1 MSNLTGIWPYFAEDE
16 IQAVTEV
23 LQSGKVNQWTGPHV
37 KAFEQEFAQYIG
49 VDHAIAMAN
58 GTVTLETALRA
69 CGVGVG
75 NEVIVS
81 PRTFLATA
89 SSVVMCGATPIFAD
103 VDLQSQNITAQTIA
117 AKITPRTKAIIP
129 VHLAG
134 WPCEMDEI
142 MSLAEANNLYVI
154 EDCAQAH
161 GAEYKGKK
169 VGAWGHV
176 GSFSFCQDKIMTT
189 GGEGGM
195 VVTNDDTLWKKMWS
209 WKDHGKDYDTVF
221 HTEHP
226 PGFRWLHGDF
236 GTNLRM
242 SAMQAAIGSQQL
254 TKLDHWVAMRR
265 HYAERLKQAFAEFS
279 CIFVPMP
286 GPESVHA
293 FYKFY
298 CFVKPELLARDWNRD
313 RIMQEITQQG
323 IPCFSGSCSE
333 IYLEKCFET
342 QGLQPEQRLSNAK
355 RLGETSLMFMVHPTL
370 SEQDIDQTI
379 AIIQDVLSQAC

>member
-1 MSNLTGIWPYFAEDE
+1 MSHLTGTWPYFAEDE

-23 LQSGKVNQWTGPHV
+23 LRSGKVNQWTGPHV
-37 KAFEQEFAQYIG
+37 TAFEQEFAHYIG

-69 CGVGVG
+69 CGVGAG
-75 NEVIVS
+75 DEVIVS

-89 SSVVMCGATPIFAD
+89 SSVVMCGATPIFTD

-117 AKITPRTKAIIP
+117 EKITPRTKAIIP

-195 VVTNDDTLWKKMWS
+195 VVTNDETLWKKMWS

-221 HTEHP
+221 NTEHP
-226 PGFRWLHGDF
+226 PGFRWLHGEF

-242 SAMQAAIGSQQL
+242 SAMQAAIGAQQL
-254 TKLDHWVAMRR
+254 TKLNDWVAVRR
-265 HYAERLKQAFAEFS
+265 KYAEKLQRALAEFS
-279 CIFVPMP
+279 SISVPMP

-298 CFVKPELLARDWNRD
+298 CFVKPELLASGWSRD
-313 RIMQEITQQG
+313 RIMQEITQRG

-333 IYLEKCFET
+333 IYLEKCFKKK
-342 QGLQPEQRLSNAK
+342 GLQPQQRLPNAK
-355 RLGETSLMFMVHPTL
+355 QLGETSLMFMVHPTL

-379 AIIQDVLSQAC
+379 ATIQEVLNNAC